1 MNGHNILGVKNGFDG
16 LINDDIDG
24 IEWGDVTGWVSSGG
38 ALLGITDTL
47 PDKDI
52 QSIAKNMR
60 KHNIHAVLMVGGFT
74 AFESLL
80 QLYEQR
86 DNYTEFCIPML
97 VLPAA
102 ICNNVPGT
110 DFSIGTDTALNRITT
125 MCDRFKQ
132 SAQGARRRV
141 FILEVRF
148 YFFIGPQY
156 FSLYY
161 TYYLNE

>member
-1 MNGHNILGVKNGFDG
+1 MNGHNIYGVKNGFDG
-16 LINDDIDG
+16 LIKDDINKV
-24 IEWGDVTGWVSSGG
+24 EWGDVTGWVSTGG

-47 PDKDI
+47 PNTDI
-52 QSIAKNMR
+52 QSIAKNMT
-60 KHNIHAVLMVGGFT
+60 KHKIHAILLIGGFS

-110 DFSIGTDTALNRITT
+110 DFSIGTDTALNRITQ

-132 SAQGARRRV
+132 SAQGSRRRV
-141 FILEVRF
+141 FVLEV
-148 YFFIGPQY
+148 G
-156 FSLYY
+156 
-161 TYYLNE
+161 LNHYS